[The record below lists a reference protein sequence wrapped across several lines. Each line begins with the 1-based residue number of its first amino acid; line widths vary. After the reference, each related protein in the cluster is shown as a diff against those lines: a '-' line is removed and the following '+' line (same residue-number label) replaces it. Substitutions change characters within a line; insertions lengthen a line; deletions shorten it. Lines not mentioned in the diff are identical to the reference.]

1 MKKLLALTVV
11 LSLCVFA
18 LVGCVGMDFTGT
30 GQQPQPTESAA
41 AYADESAF
49 AQAVAD
55 QKKAADGA
63 DEHNLKGVE
72 HYYGFKVLP
81 DNAKAAGVKALSFAV
96 RVQYA
101 FGETHERDFENQMEL
116 VWYRNT
122 NGTEFMSKVSED
134 TTAKQI
140 SGDGTTYVRTVAKAL
155 VAENSQETFDY
166 CQIVYWS
173 QDDQAFMA
181 ALPMSFTEDDIRT
194 YCVAEKKPLT

>member
-1 MKKLLALTVV
+1 MKKILALTTV
-11 LSLCVFA
+11 LSLCILA
-18 LVGCVGMDFTGT
+18 LAGCVGMDFTGT
-30 GQQPQPTESAA
+30 GQPQPTESAA
-41 AYADESAF
+41 AYTDESAF
-49 AQAVAD
+49 ARAVAD
-55 QKKAADGA
+55 QKASDGA

-72 HYYGFKVLP
+72 HYYVFKKLP
-81 DNAKAAGVKALSFAV
+81 DQARTTGVKALSFAV

-101 FGETHERDFENQMEL
+101 FGETRERDFENQMEL

-122 NGTEFMSKVSED
+122 SGTEYMSKVSED
-134 TTAKQI
+134 PTAKQI
-140 SGDGTTYVRTVAKAL
+140 SGDGMSYVRTVAKAL